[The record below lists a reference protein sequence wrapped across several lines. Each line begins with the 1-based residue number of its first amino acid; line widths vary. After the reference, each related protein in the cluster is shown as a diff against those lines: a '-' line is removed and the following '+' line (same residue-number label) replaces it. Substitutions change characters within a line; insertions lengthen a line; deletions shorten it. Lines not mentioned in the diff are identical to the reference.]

1 MEVKVTQ
8 AHVPG
13 LFTIRDLKVR
23 SGEKVLIQ
31 GPSGL
36 GKTTL
41 LHLIGGILRPSS
53 GEVKVD
59 NIHLYDLDDR
69 ELSQFRRHRIGLI
82 YQKLNLIEHLS
93 VRENLEL
100 LKSGQDSASLL
111 KQLGLETSAN
121 KWASVLSLGEQQR
134 VAVGRVLLQKPDLIL
149 ADEPTSSLDR
159 PNAETIMK
167 LLVQAAQGK
176 TLIAVSHDERV
187 EKYFDRV
194 IDLQDIL
201 TTDPKGIS
209 VKNPRGSV

>member
-8 AHVPG
+8 AQVPG
-13 LFTIRDLKVR
+13 LFTVRELHIR

-41 LHLIGGILRPSS
+41 LHLIGGILRPSA

-59 NIHLYDLDDR
+59 GLSLYNLGDR

-100 LKSGQDSASLL
+100 LKSNQDSAPLL
-111 KQLGLETSAN
+111 RELGLEKAADR
-121 KWASVLSLGEQQR
+121 WASVLSLGEQQR

-159 PNAETIMK
+159 PNTETVMK
-167 LLVQAAQGK
+167 LLVKAAAGK
-176 TLIAVSHDERV
+176 TLITVSHDERV

-194 IDLQDIL
+194 VNLKEIL
-201 TTDPKGIS
+201 A
-209 VKNPRGSV
+209 

>member
-8 AHVPG
+8 AQVPG
-13 LFTIRDLKVR
+13 LFTVRDLKVR

-31 GPSGL
+31 GPSGQ

-59 NIHLYDLDDR
+59 GIPLYDLGDR

-100 LKSGQDSASLL
+100 LKTSADAEDIL
-111 KQLGLETSAN
+111 KDLGLESSAD

-159 PNAETIMK
+159 GNADTVMK
-167 LLVQAAQGK
+167 LLVKAAAGK

-187 EKYFDRV
+187 EKHFDRV
-194 IDLQDIL
+194 ISLKEIL
-201 TTDPKGIS
+201 A
-209 VKNPRGSV
+209 